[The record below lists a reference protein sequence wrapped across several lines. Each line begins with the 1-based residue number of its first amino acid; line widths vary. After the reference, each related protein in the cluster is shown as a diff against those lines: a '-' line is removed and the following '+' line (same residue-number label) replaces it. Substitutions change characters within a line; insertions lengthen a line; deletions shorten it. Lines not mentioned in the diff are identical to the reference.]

1 MGEDRCPQCGKALVQ
16 PRTGRR
22 AKFCSTKCRVA
33 YHQGQGNVARFKA
46 KPPSSAGSITKAD
59 LVATLEWLFN
69 ELARDVRVRGAMVD
83 GKVNPAVA
91 PLQRIV
97 ADLTRMAPPEV
108 VEPLAATLLELVG
121 PPEGPGAG

>member
-1 MGEDRCPQCGKALVQ
+1 M
-16 PRTGRR
+16 
-22 AKFCSTKCRVA
+22 A
-33 YHQGQGNVARFKA
+33 YHQGQGNVARLQA
-46 KPPSSAGSITKAD
+46 KPPRSAGTITRAE

-83 GKVNPAVA
+83 GKINPAVA
-91 PLQRIV
+91 PLQRIM
-97 ADLTRMAPPEV
+97 ADLQRMAPAEV